1 MLPSTFTDTCPLS
14 GSSGH
19 PWKDS
24 LPVVMCGSRA
34 PGNVLGLLGCVSQVL
49 GSLGCAG
56 FSGVH
61 APSAVP
67 SRVQMAGP
75 RSLSQLQ
82 LPCAALSGLDSTSR
96 TKVTTLGPSVKCR
109 PYLGQS
115 ASQMLT
121 QQATCLRMLMRKRQL
136 SPHPARTPHPWPSRI
151 TKPVPTWSPPW
162 AGALNP
168 HMVPLSLCSLLRTRL
183 LSLHCQALWHSKAQ
197 DGSWAEGCPTDPKA
211 EVTPKPVR
219 SHWSV

>member
-1 MLPSTFTDTCPLS
+1 ML
-14 GSSGH
+14 GY
-19 PWKDS
+19 
-24 LPVVMCGSRA
+24 
-34 PGNVLGLLGCVSQVL
+34 VSQVL
-49 GSLGCAG
+49 GSLGCVPCAG

-67 SRVQMAGP
+67 SHVQMAGL

-82 LPCAALSGLDSTSR
+82 LPCAALSDLDSTSR
-96 TKVTTLGPSVKCR
+96 TKVTALGPSVKCR
-109 PYLGQS
+109 PYLGQF
-115 ASQMLT
+115 AS
-121 QQATCLRMLMRKRQL
+121 QQATCLQMLMRKRQL
-136 SPHPARTPHPWPSRI
+136 SPHPAHTPYPWPSRI
-151 TKPVPTWSPPW
+151 TKAVPTWSPPW

-197 DGSWAEGCPTDPKA
+197 DGPWAEGYPIDP
-211 EVTPKPVR
+211 EVEVIPKPVR